1 MAGTLIAGSI
11 SNGARSSNVEDLL
24 GSKVLAWLSFSPT
37 GGNAIAGSFNVGS
50 VTDNGVGRFT
60 INFAQALPHAN
71 YVICGGGEDTD
82 GQGDSY
88 VGRPKSAVKTAAQS
102 QITTLTA
109 SGSIVDFPSIEIAF
123 IG

>member
-1 MAGTLIAGSI
+1 MAGKLIAGSI
-11 SNGARSSNVEDLL
+11 SNGVRSSNIEDLL

-50 VTDNGVGRFT
+50 ITDNGVGRFT

-71 YVICGGGEDTD
+71 YVICGSGEDTD
-82 GQGDSY
+82 GTGDSY
-88 VGRPKSAVKTAAQS
+88 VGRPKSATKTVTQS
-102 QITTLTA
+102 QITTLSANA
-109 SGSIVDFPSIEIAF
+109 SLVDFPSTEIAF